1 MTLEG
6 KSQPKF
12 LTARFNPHH
21 AGKQLATAVE
31 NTIRGWD
38 LRSSRYVTS
47 PGEEGNLVAA
57 WYGDVHSLGKTH
69 DDEPLVSLR

>member
-1 MTLEG
+1 MALEG

-47 PGEEGNLVAA
+47 PAGEGNLIAP
-57 WYGDVHSLGKTH
+57 Y
-69 DDEPLVSLR
+69 DDEFLVSLH